1 MNCQVHRLPE
11 LETAT
16 SGTREALQAII
27 HTILFIRSPG
37 PVAPFDVHCESFQLS
52 YTRIA
57 TDDDTT
63 STNRYT
69 TQSSSLSSSPFHQ
82 FQYRQQSHHHLQKQP
97 THHRQHHPPYQK
109 SDLDRK
115 VDDSIE
121 SFLRTLT
128 PIGPELMAGNLGIS
142 FFERR
147 TKNKLFG
154 LVNQEE
160 KVVWEQWILRVVV
173 NNTPRPMGEDEASVI
188 ERQRIQVDKQFV
200 ALCGYESIT
209 VVCWICILSLIN
221 VLHTENNRTRPR
233 ECCKPYYSKYLNS
246 LEAKPITSRQ

>member
-1 MNCQVHRLPE
+1 MNCQVHQLPE

-37 PVAPFDVHCESFQLS
+37 PVAPHDVHCESFQTT

-57 TDDDTT
+57 TDNDPLPANKYSSQASRSYPGQQYNYNQQF
-63 STNRYT
+63 STY
-69 TQSSSLSSSPFHQ
+69 H
-82 FQYRQQSHHHLQKQP
+82 
-97 THHRQHHPPYQK
+97 K
-109 SDLDRK
+109 SELDRR

-121 SFLRTLT
+121 TFLRMLT
-128 PIGPELMAGNLGIS
+128 PIGPELMAGNLAVS

-147 TKNKLFG
+147 SKNKLFG

-188 ERQRIQVDKQFV
+188 ERQRIQVSEKDSFGTLLLHSV
-200 ALCGYESIT
+200 ISSI
-209 VVCWICILSLIN
+209 
-221 VLHTENNRTRPR
+221 VLDNLA
-233 ECCKPYYSKYLNS
+233 KY
-246 LEAKPITSRQ
+246 KK

>member
-1 MNCQVHRLPE
+1 MNCQVYQLPE

-37 PVAPFDVHCESFQLS
+37 PVAPHDVHCESFQTT

-57 TDDDTT
+57 TDHDPLPINKY
-63 STNRYT
+63 SS
-69 TQSSSLSSSPFHQ
+69 QSRTLSGQ
-82 FQYRQQSHHHLQKQP
+82 
-97 THHRQHHPPYQK
+97 QHHYNQQLPAYHK

-121 SFLRTLT
+121 TFLRTLT
-128 PIGPELMAGNLGIS
+128 PIGPELMAGNLAVS

-147 TKNKLFG
+147 SKNKLFG

-173 NNTPRPMGEDEASVI
+173 NNTPRPMGTDEASVI
-188 ERQRIQVDKQFV
+188 ERQRIQV
-200 ALCGYESIT
+200 
-209 VVCWICILSLIN
+209 
-221 VLHTENNRTRPR
+221 R
-233 ECCKPYYSKYLNS
+233 EEVY
-246 LEAKPITSRQ
+246 

>member
-1 MNCQVHRLPE
+1 MNCQVYPLPE

-37 PVAPFDVHCESFQLS
+37 PVAPHDVNCESFQTT

-57 TDDDTT
+57 TDHDPPPLNQY
-63 STNRYT
+63 SS
-69 TQSSSLSSSPFHQ
+69 QSRAMAGREHP
-82 FQYRQQSHHHLQKQP
+82 YAQQLPAYH
-97 THHRQHHPPYQK
+97 K

-121 SFLRTLT
+121 TFLRALT
-128 PIGPELMAGNLGIS
+128 PIGPELMAGNLAVS

-147 TKNKLFG
+147 PKNKLFG
-154 LVNQEE
+154 LVNQGTE

-188 ERQRIQVDKQFV
+188 ERQRIQDTAEGMLKAVLLKVFELAGSETDHIPPVMYDFEISNAKKADDRDEV
-200 ALCGYESIT
+200 YSRVSNLPA
-209 VVCWICILSLIN
+209 LIN
-221 VLHTENNRTRPR
+221 LG
-233 ECCKPYYSKYLNS
+233 S
-246 LEAKPITSRQ
+246 

>member
-1 MNCQVHRLPE
+1 MNCQVHQLPE

-37 PVAPFDVHCESFQLS
+37 PVAPSDVHCESFQTT

-57 TDDDTT
+57 TDNESSQHSMNNTY
-63 STNRYT
+63 SSHSQRNV
-69 TQSSSLSSSPFHQ
+69 QSGQHNHHYYNQRPQQLDPI
-82 FQYRQQSHHHLQKQP
+82 YR
-97 THHRQHHPPYQK
+97 K

-128 PIGPELMAGNLGIS
+128 PIGPELMAGNLAVS

-147 TKNKLFG
+147 SKNKLFG
-154 LVNQEE
+154 LVNQQE

-173 NNTPRPMGEDEASVI
+173 NNTPMPMGADEASVI
-188 ERQRIQVDKQFV
+188 ERQRIQVSGRIKTNAFAMDADMHSV
-200 ALCGYESIT
+200 YG
-209 VVCWICILSLIN
+209 IL
-221 VLHTENNRTRPR
+221 
-233 ECCKPYYSKYLNS
+233 
-246 LEAKPITSRQ
+246 Q

>member
-27 HTILFIRSPG
+27 HAILFIRSPG

-63 STNRYT
+63 STSSPRTNTNRYT

-82 FQYRQQSHHHLQKQP
+82 YQYRQQSHHHLQKQP
-97 THHRQHHPPYQK
+97 HHHQHQHQHHHPPYQK

-188 ERQRIQVDKQFV
+188 ERQRIQVD
-200 ALCGYESIT
+200 I
-209 VVCWICILSLIN
+209 
-221 VLHTENNRTRPR
+221 
-233 ECCKPYYSKYLNS
+233 
-246 LEAKPITSRQ
+246 

>member
-1 MNCQVHRLPE
+1 MNCQVYQLPE

-37 PVAPFDVHCESFQLS
+37 PVAPHDVHCESFQTT

-57 TDDDTT
+57 TDHEPPP
-63 STNRYT
+63 TNKYSS
-69 TQSSSLSSSPFHQ
+69 QSRALSGQ
-82 FQYRQQSHHHLQKQP
+82 
-97 THHRQHHPPYQK
+97 QHHYNQQLPAYHK

-121 SFLRTLT
+121 TFLRTLT
-128 PIGPELMAGNLGIS
+128 PIGPELMAGNLAVS

-147 TKNKLFG
+147 SKNKLFG

-173 NNTPRPMGEDEASVI
+173 NNTPRPMGTDEASVI
-188 ERQRIQVDKQFV
+188 ERQRIQDTAEGMLKAVLLKVFELAGSETDHIPPVMYDFEISSAKKADDRDEV
-200 ALCGYESIT
+200 YSRVSNLPA
-209 VVCWICILSLIN
+209 LIN
-221 VLHTENNRTRPR
+221 LG
-233 ECCKPYYSKYLNS
+233 S
-246 LEAKPITSRQ
+246 

>member
-1 MNCQVHRLPE
+1 MNCQVYQLPE

-37 PVAPFDVHCESFQLS
+37 PVAPYDVHCESFQTT

-57 TDDDTT
+57 TDHDPPPINQY
-63 STNRYT
+63 SS
-69 TQSSSLSSSPFHQ
+69 QSRALSGQEHH
-82 FQYRQQSHHHLQKQP
+82 YAQQLPAYH
-97 THHRQHHPPYQK
+97 K

-115 VDDSIE
+115 VDDAIE
-121 SFLRTLT
+121 TFLRALT
-128 PIGPELMAGNLGIS
+128 PIGPELMAGNLAVS

-147 TKNKLFG
+147 SKNKLFG
-154 LVNQEE
+154 LVHQGTE

-188 ERQRIQVDKQFV
+188 ERQRIQDTAEGMLKAVLLKVFELAGSETDHIPPVMYDFEVSNAKKADDRDEV
-200 ALCGYESIT
+200 YSRVSNLPA
-209 VVCWICILSLIN
+209 LIN
-221 VLHTENNRTRPR
+221 LG
-233 ECCKPYYSKYLNS
+233 S
-246 LEAKPITSRQ
+246 

>member
-1 MNCQVHRLPE
+1 MNCQVYQLPE

-37 PVAPFDVHCESFQLS
+37 PVAPHDVHCESFQTT

-57 TDDDTT
+57 TDCDRPPP
-63 STNRYT
+63 NGRY
-69 TQSSSLSSSPFHQ
+69 SSP
-82 FQYRQQSHHHLQKQP
+82 RGRAPSGRRHHHDQQLRDY
-97 THHRQHHPPYQK
+97 HK

-121 SFLRTLT
+121 SFLRTLA
-128 PIGPELMAGNLGIS
+128 PIGPELMKGNLAVS

-147 TKNKLFG
+147 CKNKLFG

-188 ERQRIQVDKQFV
+188 ERQRIQDTAEGMLKAVLLKVFELAGSETDHIPPVMYDFEISNAKKADDRDEV
-200 ALCGYESIT
+200 YSRVSNLPA
-209 VVCWICILSLIN
+209 LIN
-221 VLHTENNRTRPR
+221 LG
-233 ECCKPYYSKYLNS
+233 S
-246 LEAKPITSRQ
+246 

>member
-1 MNCQVHRLPE
+1 MNCQVYHLPE

-37 PVAPFDVHCESFQLS
+37 PVAPHDVHCESFQMT

-57 TDDDTT
+57 TDADPLPIGGGG
-63 STNRYT
+63 RYPSG
-69 TQSSSLSSSPFHQ
+69 QPRAPSSSHPYHYNQ
-82 FQYRQQSHHHLQKQP
+82 QP
-97 THHRQHHPPYQK
+97 TYHK
-109 SDLDRK
+109 SDLDRR

-121 SFLRTLT
+121 AFLRTLT
-128 PIGPELMAGNLGIS
+128 PIGPELMAGNLAVS

-147 TKNKLFG
+147 SKNKLFG

-160 KVVWEQWILRVVV
+160 RVVWEQWILRVVV

-188 ERQRIQVDKQFV
+188 ERQRIQVRRVLQRV
-200 ALCGYESIT
+200 QECTHSLL
-209 VVCWICILSLIN
+209 ILADILAIG
-221 VLHTENNRTRPR
+221 
-233 ECCKPYYSKYLNS
+233 
-246 LEAKPITSRQ
+246 

>member
-1 MNCQVHRLPE
+1 MNCQVHQLPE

-37 PVAPFDVHCESFQLS
+37 PVAPHDVHCESFQTT

-57 TDDDTT
+57 TDNDPLPT
-63 STNRYT
+63 SKY
-69 TQSSSLSSSPFHQ
+69 SSQTSRSYPGQ
-82 FQYRQQSHHHLQKQP
+82 QYNYNQQLASYH
-97 THHRQHHPPYQK
+97 K
-109 SDLDRK
+109 SELDRR

-121 SFLRTLT
+121 TFLRMLT
-128 PIGPELMAGNLGIS
+128 PIGPELMAGNLAVS

-147 TKNKLFG
+147 SKNKLFG

-188 ERQRIQVDKQFV
+188 ERQRIQDT
-200 ALCGYESIT
+200 AEGMLSIT
-209 VVCWICILSLIN
+209 LMKVFELAGSETDHVPPVMYDFEISNAKKADDRDEVYSRVSNLPSLIN
-221 VLHTENNRTRPR
+221 LG
-233 ECCKPYYSKYLNS
+233 S
-246 LEAKPITSRQ
+246 

>member
-1 MNCQVHRLPE
+1 MMHMMHGMAAWHHFHSIQLVRTMNCQVHSLPE

-82 FQYRQQSHHHLQKQP
+82 YQYRQQSHHHLQKQP
-97 THHRQHHPPYQK
+97 THHHQHHPPYQK

-188 ERQRIQVDKQFV
+188 ERQRIQV
-200 ALCGYESIT
+200 GI
-209 VVCWICILSLIN
+209 
-221 VLHTENNRTRPR
+221 
-233 ECCKPYYSKYLNS
+233 
-246 LEAKPITSRQ
+246 

>member
-1 MNCQVHRLPE
+1 MNCQIYKLPE

-37 PVAPFDVHCESFQLS
+37 PVAPNDVHCESFQLT

-57 TDDDTT
+57 TDTGEYYPHT
-63 STNRYT
+63 HAPSSGGNAH
-69 TQSSSLSSSPFHQ
+69 SSSSQSFRGGASSTSRHQ
-82 FQYRQQSHHHLQKQP
+82 YNHFNPHHHHQQQ
-97 THHRQHHPPYQK
+97 QHQVAYQK

-121 SFLRTLT
+121 TFLRTLT
-128 PIGPELMAGNLGIS
+128 PIGPELMAGNLAIS

-147 TKNKLFG
+147 SKNKLFG

-160 KVVWEQWILRVVV
+160 RVVWEQWILRVVV
-173 NNTPRPMGEDEASVI
+173 NNTPRPMGQDEASVI
-188 ERQRIQVDKQFV
+188 ERQRIQVRTMKNDHRRCRFDFAFV
-200 ALCGYESIT
+200 
-209 VVCWICILSLIN
+209 
-221 VLHTENNRTRPR
+221 
-233 ECCKPYYSKYLNS
+233 
-246 LEAKPITSRQ
+246 

>member
-1 MNCQVHRLPE
+1 MNCHVHCLPE

-57 TDDDTT
+57 TDDDSPFPHNLHTHRY
-63 STNRYT
+63 ST
-69 TQSSSLSSSPFHQ
+69 QPSLSSSSPHKNPYNQHHQ
-82 FQYRQQSHHHLQKQP
+82 HHHHHSFQKQ
-97 THHRQHHPPYQK
+97 TYNQHHHPPSSTYHK

-121 SFLRTLT
+121 AFLRMLT

-188 ERQRIQVDKQFV
+188 ERQRIQVN
-200 ALCGYESIT
+200 T
-209 VVCWICILSLIN
+209 
-221 VLHTENNRTRPR
+221 
-233 ECCKPYYSKYLNS
+233 
-246 LEAKPITSRQ
+246 

>member
-1 MNCQVHRLPE
+1 MNCQVHQLPE

-37 PVAPFDVHCESFQLS
+37 PVAPHDVHCESFQTT

-57 TDDDTT
+57 TDNDPLPINKYASPSRTP
-63 STNRYT
+63 SYQQHQYNQH
-69 TQSSSLSSSPFHQ
+69 QSYH
-82 FQYRQQSHHHLQKQP
+82 
-97 THHRQHHPPYQK
+97 K
-109 SDLDRK
+109 SELDRK

-121 SFLRTLT
+121 TFLRTLT
-128 PIGPELMAGNLGIS
+128 PIGPELMAGNLAIS

-147 TKNKLFG
+147 SKNKLFG

-173 NNTPRPMGEDEASVI
+173 NNTPRPMGVDEASVI
-188 ERQRIQVDKQFV
+188 ERQRIQDTAEGMLKAVLLKVFEFAGSETDHIPPV
-200 ALCGYESIT
+200 MVSLAS
-209 VVCWICILSLIN
+209 ICIFWIN
-221 VLHTENNRTRPR
+221 R
-233 ECCKPYYSKYLNS
+233 K
-246 LEAKPITSRQ
+246 

>member
-37 PVAPFDVHCESFQLS
+37 PVAPYDVQCESFQMT

-57 TDDDTT
+57 TDADSPPIVNNTRT
-63 STNRYT
+63 SSSRT
-69 TQSSSLSSSPFHQ
+69 SSSLSSSPRQFHYKQQHQQ
-82 FQYRQQSHHHLQKQP
+82 FQKQQQ
-97 THHRQHHPPYQK
+97 QHPSSYHK

-121 SFLRTLT
+121 TFLRTLT

-188 ERQRIQVDKQFV
+188 ERQRIQVNMSCMRRCEHGSWFGF
-200 ALCGYESIT
+200 AFS
-209 VVCWICILSLIN
+209 LSTFDCL
-221 VLHTENNRTRPR
+221 LWTTLNRTQPR
-233 ECCKPYYSKYLNS
+233 ECCKQYYSKYLS
-246 LEAKPITSRQ
+246 LPEAKPIIFHQ

>member
-1 MNCQVHRLPE
+1 MNCHIYQLPE

-37 PVAPFDVHCESFQLS
+37 PVAPHDVHCESFQMT

-57 TDDDTT
+57 TDND
-63 STNRYT
+63 NPPLPPNGY
-69 TQSSSLSSSPFHQ
+69 SSSQSYRGPSSSTSSHQ
-82 FQYRQQSHHHLQKQP
+82 NNHHNHHQQMA
-97 THHRQHHPPYQK
+97 YQK

-121 SFLRTLT
+121 TFLRTLT
-128 PIGPELMAGNLGIS
+128 PIGPELMAGNLAVS

-147 TKNKLFG
+147 SKNKLFG

-188 ERQRIQVDKQFV
+188 ERQRIQVCPK
-200 ALCGYESIT
+200 LCNSCHAYSSSERNLFRVKMSGRFD
-209 VVCWICILSLIN
+209 LSYFC
-221 VLHTENNRTRPR
+221 V
-233 ECCKPYYSKYLNS
+233 SK
-246 LEAKPITSRQ
+246 

>member
-1 MNCQVHRLPE
+1 MNCQVHHLPE

-37 PVAPFDVHCESFQLS
+37 PVAPQDVHCESFQMT

-57 TDDDTT
+57 TDNELPPSPPT
-63 STNRYT
+63 TNRYT
-69 TQSSSLSSSPFHQ
+69 NTGTQSSRGTQLLSG
-82 FQYRQQSHHHLQKQP
+82 
-97 THHRQHHPPYQK
+97 RQHLYSNQQQQQRNNTNTTTTYQK

-121 SFLRTLT
+121 IFLHTLT
-128 PIGPELMAGNLGIS
+128 PIGPELMAGNLAVS

-147 TKNKLFG
+147 SKNKLFG

-188 ERQRIQVDKQFV
+188 ERQRIQVCLL
-200 ALCGYESIT
+200 ALHNMFALLH
-209 VVCWICILSLIN
+209 VVCTLGNKLGMHSVCLI
-221 VLHTENNRTRPR
+221 
-233 ECCKPYYSKYLNS
+233 
-246 LEAKPITSRQ
+246 

>member
-1 MNCQVHRLPE
+1 MNCQVYQLPE

-37 PVAPFDVHCESFQLS
+37 PVAPLDVHCESFQTT

-57 TDDDTT
+57 TDCDPPPVD
-63 STNRYT
+63 SY
-69 TQSSSLSSSPFHQ
+69 SSQPRASSAHEHRHAQ
-82 FQYRQQSHHHLQKQP
+82 HLAVY
-97 THHRQHHPPYQK
+97 HK

-115 VDDSIE
+115 VDDAIE
-121 SFLRTLT
+121 TFLRALA
-128 PIGPELMAGNLGIS
+128 PIGPELMAGNLAVS

-147 TKNKLFG
+147 SKDKLFG
-154 LVNQEE
+154 LFHQGGTE

-188 ERQRIQVDKQFV
+188 ERRRIQVRTTAAGARVCWPFFHF
-200 ALCGYESIT
+200 SIT
-209 VVCWICILSLIN
+209 MTCTLF
-221 VLHTENNRTRPR
+221 
-233 ECCKPYYSKYLNS
+233 
-246 LEAKPITSRQ
+246 